1 LITLGEIRA
10 ARERIREQIEV
21 TACDHSTALTRVT
34 GRDTWL
40 KLENLQATGSF
51 KDRGA
56 LNKILSLSPEEK
68 ARGVTC
74 GSAGNH
80 AQAVSYFATR
90 NGIRAKIVM
99 PERAPLVKVTNTRAY
114 GAEVILHGAS
124 FDDAQAEAMRLSRA
138 EGLTYV
144 HAFDDDAIIAG
155 QGTIGLEIMEQCPE
169 LEAVVVPVGGG
180 GLIGGIG
187 CAVKE
192 TRPGVKVV
200 GVEAARVPSMKQ
212 ALAGGSPVTVP
223 AATTIA
229 DGIAVRRAGERT
241 LPLVEKYVDEVV
253 TVDEEEIASA
263 ILYLLE
269 REKSVAEGAGAAG
282 VAALLEGRADLGGR
296 KTVAVVCGGN
306 IDPIF
311 LARIIERGLVKDG
324 RLVRLRVHA
333 SDTPGSLHEITGVLA
348 RLRANVMDVAH
359 DRAYYGVN
367 LGFTA
372 IEVTFEARGSE
383 HAAEVFAGISAAGYR
398 FDRIM

>member
-1 LITLGEIRA
+1 MITIGEILA

-21 TACDHSTALTRVT
+21 TACDYSTSLARVT

-56 LNKILSLSPEEK
+56 LNKILSLGPEER

-90 NGIRAKIVM
+90 NGIKAKIVM

-124 FDDAQAEAMRLSRA
+124 FDDAQAEAMRLSRE
-138 EGLTYV
+138 EGLTYI
-144 HAFDDDAIIAG
+144 HAFDDEAIIAG
-155 QGTIGLEIMEQCPE
+155 QGTIGLEILEQCPE
-169 LEAVVVPVGGG
+169 MGAVVAPVGGG
-180 GLIGGIG
+180 GLIGGIA

-192 TRPGVKVV
+192 SRPRVKVV
-200 GVEAARVPSMKQ
+200 GVEAARVPSMKR
-212 ALAGGSPVTVP
+212 ALEGGAPVTVP
-223 AATTIA
+223 AASTIA
-229 DGIAVRRAGERT
+229 DGIAVRRAGEKT
-241 LPLVEKYVDEVV
+241 LPLVRKYVDEVV

-282 VAALLEGRADLGGR
+282 VAALLQGRADLGGR
-296 KTVAVVCGGN
+296 KTVALVCGGN
-306 IDPIF
+306 IDPVL

-324 RLVRLRVHA
+324 RLVRLRVQA
-333 SDTPGSLHEITGVLA
+333 PDTPGSLHEITGVLA

-359 DRAYYGVN
+359 DRAYYGVT
-367 LGFTA
+367 LGQTA

-383 HAAEVFAGISAAGYR
+383 HAEEVFAALREAGFGFER
-398 FDRIM
+398 VV

>member
-1 LITLGEIRA
+1 MITIDTIRQ
-10 ARERIREQIEV
+10 ARERIRAQIEM
-21 TACDHSTALTRVT
+21 TACDYSTALARVT
-34 GRDTWL
+34 GRETWL

-56 LNKILSLSPEEK
+56 LNKILSLSAEER

-90 NGIRAKIVM
+90 NGIKAKIVM

-114 GAEVILHGAS
+114 GGEVILHGAS
-124 FDDAQAEAMRLSRA
+124 FDDAQAEAMRLSRE

-144 HAFDDDAIIAG
+144 HAFDDEAIIAG
-155 QGTIGLEIMEQCPE
+155 QGTIGLEILEQAPE

-180 GLIGGIG
+180 GLIGGIA

-192 TRPGVKVV
+192 SKPGVRVI
-200 GVEAARVPSMKQ
+200 GVEAERVPSMQK
-212 ALAGGSPVTVP
+212 AVAAGEPVTVP
-223 AATTIA
+223 AASTVA
-229 DGIAVRRAGERT
+229 DGIAVRRAGART
-241 LPLVEKYVDEVV
+241 LPLVQRYVDEIV

-269 REKSVAEGAGAAG
+269 REKTVAEGAGAAG
-282 VAALLEGRADLGGR
+282 VAALLEGRADLGSR
-296 KTVAVVCGGN
+296 KTVALVCGGN
-306 IDPIF
+306 IDPVF

-324 RLVRLRVHA
+324 RLVRLRIQA
-333 SDTPGSLHEITGVLA
+333 PDAPGSLHDITGVLA
-348 RLRANVMDVAH
+348 RLRANVMNVAH
-359 DRAYYGVN
+359 DRAYYGVT

-372 IEVTFEARGSE
+372 IEVTFETRGNE
-383 HAAEVFAGISAAGYR
+383 HAAEVFAALRGAGYS
-398 FDRIM
+398 FERIV

>member
-1 LITLGEIRA
+1 MIGLDTIRQ
-10 ARERIREQIEV
+10 ARERIRAQIEV
-21 TACDHSTALTRVT
+21 TACDYSTALTRVT

-56 LNKILSLSPEEK
+56 LNKILSLSAEER

-90 NGIRAKIVM
+90 NGIKAKIVM

-114 GAEVILHGAS
+114 GGEVILHGAS
-124 FDDAQAEAMRLSRA
+124 FDDAQAEAMRLSRE

-144 HAFDDDAIIAG
+144 HAFDDESIIAG
-155 QGTIGLEIMEQCPE
+155 QGTIGLEILEQAPE

-180 GLIGGIG
+180 GLIGGIA

-192 TRPGVKVV
+192 MKPGVRVI
-200 GVEAARVPSMKQ
+200 GVEAERVPSMQ
-212 ALAGGSPVTVP
+212 MAVAAGEPVTVP
-223 AATTIA
+223 AASTVA
-229 DGIAVRRAGERT
+229 DGIAVRRAGART
-241 LPLVEKYVDEVV
+241 LPLVQHYVDEIV

-269 REKSVAEGAGAAG
+269 REKTVAEGAGAAG
-282 VAALLEGRADLGGR
+282 VAALLEGRADLGSR
-296 KTVAVVCGGN
+296 KTVALVCGGN
-306 IDPIF
+306 IDPVF

-324 RLVRLRVHA
+324 RLVRLRIHA
-333 SDTPGSLHEITGVLA
+333 PDAPGSLHDITGVLA
-348 RLRANVMDVAH
+348 RLRANVMNVAH
-359 DRAYYGVN
+359 DRAYYGVT

-372 IEVTFEARGSE
+372 IEVTFETRGNE
-383 HAAEVFAGISAAGYR
+383 HAAEVFAALRDGGYS
-398 FDRIM
+398 FERIV